1 MTDEE
6 VKLRANLAAATA
18 AEGALDVLGETF
30 AVLEGEYVK
39 AWKATPARDGEARE
53 RLWQAVQITGKV
65 EAHLRAVAAGR
76 KLAERELAEIA
87 RFGERQRLFGVF

>member
-6 VKLRANLAAATA
+6 AKLRANLAAAMA
-18 AEGALDVLGETF
+18 AEGALDILAEAFV
-30 AVLEGEYVK
+30 ALEAEYVK

-53 RLWQAVQITGKV
+53 RLWQAVQIVGKV

-76 KLAERELAEIA
+76 KLAERALAEIA
-87 RFGERQRLFGVF
+87 RLGERQRLFGVF